1 MHIIL
6 KSAPL
11 SKYTSSPVPLTS
23 QNIYLFYFLS
33 GEEKHLL
40 TIQTTLEHNI
50 ANSHITKVFVFTD
63 DEKHKRV
70 LSDVE
75 YISTSKFYFSQI
87 QNLIEERELQGYIV
101 IGTPYTTFGDN
112 LQRFKNTPLHAEAT
126 ILTVNAAI
134 ANTASPQKYNMC
146 ANIFVF
152 HSNMNVCKERRKIF
166 NINMTRIASCSKILY
181 LFYILNY
188 RLHNESDTFQCYTA
202 EPQPFMDFSQLIYL
216 YLFTF
221 YNCY

>member
-11 SKYTSSPVPLTS
+11 SKYTSSSPVPLTS

-40 TIQTTLEHNI
+40 TIQTTLELNI
-50 ANSHITKVFVFTD
+50 ANSHITKVFVFTNIWI
-63 DEKHKRV
+63 KPPTNV
-70 LSDVE
+70 STSIIE
-75 YISTSKFYFSQI
+75 YIESPRLYFSQI

-126 ILTVNAAI
+126 ILTVNAVI

-166 NINMTRIASCSKILY
+166 NINMTRIASCSNILY
-181 LFYILNY
+181 LF
-188 RLHNESDTFQCYTA
+188 
-202 EPQPFMDFSQLIYL
+202 
-216 YLFTF
+216 
-221 YNCY
+221 